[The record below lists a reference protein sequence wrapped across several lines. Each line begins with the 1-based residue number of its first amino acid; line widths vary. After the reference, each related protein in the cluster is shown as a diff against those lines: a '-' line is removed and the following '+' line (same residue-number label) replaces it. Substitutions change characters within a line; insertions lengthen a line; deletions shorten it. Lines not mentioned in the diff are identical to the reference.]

1 MPSGILRT
9 FQEDL
14 HGLWKIPRLFW
25 AEAPF
30 SALSQGKGPGDTPFP
45 GDPQGGSGFLA
56 SLPLGPGFPLLAGHS
71 SEFGGAVWGRGSMAS
86 SSPGTTCF
94 KNTAPH
100 PHSPPPLAF
109 SS

>member
-30 SALSQGKGPGDTPFP
+30 SALSQGKRLVTHLSLGTHRVGV
-45 GDPQGGSGFLA
+45 A
-56 SLPLGPGFPLLAGHS
+56 SWFRYL
-71 SEFGGAVWGRGSMAS
+71 
-86 SSPGTTCF
+86 
-94 KNTAPH
+94 
-100 PHSPPPLAF
+100 
-109 SS
+109 